1 MTLLAERSGNWLRA
15 SRDVTFF
22 TVLPPTTA
30 TPLTKRDLRR
40 TPQLRYLNNERCL
53 YCSIKLITI
62 SPAYSLIEFSIWAQ
76 MDHFCTHSKLLD
88 SVNTPISYPPWTELP
103 HLKQTQQ
110 CL

>member
-1 MTLLAERSGNWLRA
+1 MFEARVSYAVAYVRKIAVALRI
-15 SRDVTFF
+15 TFF

-76 MDHFCTHSKLLD
+76 IDHFCTHSKLLD
-88 SVNTPISYPPWTELP
+88 NVNTLISYPSWTELP
-103 HLKQTQQ
+103 
-110 CL
+110 